1 MSILAAV
8 GQAHAT
14 DPREAGMRAANLALN
29 DLGNVVPSLG
39 IVIAPYRLD
48 AQLVINGVTSLLS
61 NVPLIG
67 FSTFA
72 GLTHDGQTQQAVI
85 VALLAGDELQ
95 AETHWFSG
103 YSQASGEAALRLK
116 QLLGY
121 EQKPAQGILA
131 FGDGLNGN
139 AEEFCSALSAALPLV
154 GGLASADPQSHQSY
168 QIAGAQTGS
177 GAMATAFLRGN
188 FKMGIGA
195 SHGWEPIGAHFRVTR
210 SRGFWLR
217 TLDGKPA
224 SETYA
229 QLFGHPARE
238 WAFPPLNYT
247 TRIYPLGF
255 EQSNSSELLVR
266 SPLRI
271 EADGSFRMNANIR
284 DGSDGY
290 LMMSSPNS
298 CEQSA
303 RTAAANALAAL
314 GEAKPEFALVLVD
327 LSWAMLLQANP
338 GAEIRAIREVLGQN
352 VKVAGGYTI
361 GQMIPAGQD
370 QSHPQFLNQHIVVT
384 VFGTA
389 DQSE

>member
-1 MSILAAV
+1 MSIFAAV

-29 DLGNVVPSLG
+29 QLGNSVPALG
-39 IVIAPYRLD
+39 IVISPYRLD
-48 AQLVINGVTSLLS
+48 AQLVINGVTSLLA

-72 GLTHDGQTQQAVI
+72 GLTNDGQTSQGVV
-85 VALLAGDELQ
+85 VALLSGENLQ

-103 YSQASGEAALRLK
+103 YSQSSSEAALRLK

-139 AEEFCSALSAALPLV
+139 AEEFCNALSASIPLV

-168 QIAGAQTGS
+168 QIAGAQTGN
-177 GAMATAFLRGN
+177 GAMATAFLRGD
-188 FKMGIGA
+188 FKMGIGSA
-195 SHGWEPIGAHFRVTR
+195 HGWEPIGAHFRVTR

-255 EQSNSSELLVR
+255 EQTDTDDLLIR

-271 EADGSFRMNANIR
+271 EADGSFRMNASIR

-290 LMMSSPNS
+290 LMMGSPNN
-298 CEQSA
+298 CEQAA
-303 RTAAANALAAL
+303 RTAASQALASL
-314 GEAKPEFALVLVD
+314 GNSKPVFALVLAD
-327 LSWAMLLQANP
+327 LAWAMLLQANP
-338 GAEIRAIREVLGQN
+338 GAEIQAIREVLGKD
-352 VKVAGGYTI
+352 VKIAGGYTI
-361 GQMIPAGQD
+361 GQITPA
-370 QSHPQFLNQHIVVT
+370 SLNSEHPQFLNQHILVIA
-384 VFGTA
+384 FSA
-389 DQSE
+389 PDEEE